1 MAWIRGA
8 SRPITV
14 KIRSPL
20 KIWTSRQSFYA
31 GTADDRRFR
40 YLNAKHEVS
49 EWMET
54 HKRQG
59 LRELLDKLNDGEDFN
74 TAYGS

>member
-1 MAWIRGA
+1 MDLWSEQTDNGKN
-8 SRPITV
+8 TV
-14 KIRSPL
+14 ALEDMDEPSE
-20 KIWTSRQSFYA
+20 FYA

-40 YLNAKHEVS
+40 YMNAKHEVS

-59 LRELLDKLNDGEDFN
+59 LLELLDKLNDGEDFN